1 MAKTF
6 FFSRNTCM
14 VMVRPRMR
22 PHALVLLFA
31 LIGLNSASWATV
43 GDQTPASQ
51 VVFYF
56 HRRVLMMV
64 NANQSVYVYDRADI
78 NPPLGDEATVIEFSS
93 GIRQTVEGIPAW
105 VGGVSWGS
113 RTVQNDTRVVGP
125 VAFRCWLSSEDWLWI
140 WELSGVGV
148 GVAEVDNKGQVIW
161 GPIHRYKYAIGNMLG
176 SSPKEIQLS
185 VDVDHVFKAGNH
197 ILFGVVAG
205 STKQGWKARAHFG
218 STNFASHVVVP
229 FAMPVKSF

>member
-1 MAKTF
+1 MAETF
-6 FFSRNTCM
+6 FFFSYTCM
-14 VMVRPRMR
+14 VMVRPEMR
-22 PHALVLLFA
+22 PQGLVLLFA
-31 LIGLNSASWATV
+31 LIGLNSTSWAAV
-43 GDQTPASQ
+43 CDQASTSQ

-78 NPPLGDEATVIEFSS
+78 NPPSGDEATVIEFRSE
-93 GIRQTVEGIPAW
+93 IRQTVEGIPAW

-113 RTVQNDTRVVGP
+113 RTMQNDTRMFGP
-125 VAFRCWLSSEDWLWI
+125 VVFRCWLSSEDWLWF

-148 GVAEVDNKGQVIW
+148 GVAEVDNKGQVVW
-161 GPIHRYKYAIGNMLG
+161 GPIHQYKYAIGNMLG
-176 SSPKEIQLS
+176 SSPKEVQLS

-218 STNFASHVVVP
+218 STKFASHVVVP
-229 FAMPVKSF
+229 FAMPVKGF